1 MVAAVVYGVLY
12 IYQLFT
18 NTEVYNCHNVL
29 YHKDTKISVY
39 FFPLQKKNGQKL
51 YSLCPILSHLQLGGE
66 KCLLFTSKLANQGV
80 RKALFISVVSTNTYD
95 TAYAHVFRPLLSP
108 LLHLNASLSGAEW
121 SGQASVVQS
130 PPLPSPPL
138 PNAFDTRQ
146 SSIHGD
152 FV

>member
-39 FFPLQKKNGQKL
+39 FFPLLKKMVRNYTPYAQFCLIFSLEVKSAC
-51 YSLCPILSHLQLGGE
+51 YSLPNQPIRVCEKRYLLVWYLLILMTLHMPMFLDPCYLLCCISMRHL
-66 KCLLFTSKLANQGV
+66 
-80 RKALFISVVSTNTYD
+80 
-95 TAYAHVFRPLLSP
+95 
-108 LLHLNASLSGAEW
+108 
-121 SGQASVVQS
+121 VVQS
-130 PPLPSPPL
+130 GLVKHQQYNPLPSPPL